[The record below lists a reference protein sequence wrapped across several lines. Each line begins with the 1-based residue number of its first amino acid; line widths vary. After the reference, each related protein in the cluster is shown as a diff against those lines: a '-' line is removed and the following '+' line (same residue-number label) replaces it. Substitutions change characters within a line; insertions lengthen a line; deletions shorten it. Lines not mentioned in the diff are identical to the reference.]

1 MKKLILVTPGIRFN
15 PMGVPVLSV
24 NGTYMNA
31 IAAAGGIPVMLGSTQ
46 QEIEQK
52 IADYEAKGIIR
63 GYKAL
68 IDWDKTG
75 TEKVTALP
83 TT

>member
-31 IAAAGGIPVMLGSTQ
+31 IAAAGGIPDHTDRKSV
-46 QEIEQK
+46 
-52 IADYEAKGIIR
+52 
-63 GYKAL
+63 
-68 IDWDKTG
+68 
-75 TEKVTALP
+75 V
-83 TT
+83 